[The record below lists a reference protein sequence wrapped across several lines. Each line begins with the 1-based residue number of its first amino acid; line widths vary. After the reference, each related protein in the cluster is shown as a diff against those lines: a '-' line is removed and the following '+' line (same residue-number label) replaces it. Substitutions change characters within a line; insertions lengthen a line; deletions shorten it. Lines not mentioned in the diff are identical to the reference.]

1 MNKCIEFWDKQIVKR
16 HIGSELNILMNYL
29 NSLPD
34 KNISFIDIGG
44 NVGKFYDELRDSFNV
59 EKCVIVEP
67 SLALYEYMKEKY
79 KDKKEIVLHNF
90 GISNKSGKF
99 KFNDSAIEYWS
110 NKELDESINLG
121 LSKVENGEGDTIFH
135 TMDFFMEQI
144 NCINPQKI
152 TFIKIDTENK
162 DLFILRDLTKYI
174 THHNIK
180 PLILF
185 ENNFHNDMTLEVAQN
200 IVTTMCEK
208 CGYKNVDL
216 RINGDMVLFPVL

>member
-29 NSLPD
+29 NDLPD

-44 NVGKFYDELRDSFNV
+44 NVGKFYDELCDNFNV

-67 SLALYEYMKEKY
+67 SFALYEYMKEKY
-79 KDKKEIVLHNF
+79 KNKVEIVLHNF
-90 GISNKSGKF
+90 GISDKSGKF
-99 KFNDSAIEYWS
+99 KFNDSAIEYWT

-121 LSKVENGEGDTIFH
+121 LSKVENVEGNIVFH

-144 NCINPQKI
+144 NCIKPQKI

-162 DLFILRDLTKYI
+162 DLFILKDLTKYI
-174 THHNIK
+174 IQHNIK

-185 ENNFHNDMTLEVAQN
+185 ENNFHNDMTLEDAQN
-200 IVTTMCEK
+200 IANNICDK